1 MNWDVFDWG
10 RKRKQVEEDRQAEE
24 QASLQMKDAEALV
37 IVDVSHRYRQLMEA
51 RKELEVTTAIQ
62 SAAREL
68 VRITTNQFTQKQA
81 LLSDVLKAQSGLAES
96 DHRFTQALLDLA
108 KTQADFEK
116 AIGEDQ

>member
-1 MNWDVFDWG
+1 
-10 RKRKQVEEDRQAEE
+10 
-24 QASLQMKDAEALV
+24 L
-37 IVDVSHRYRQLMEA
+37 IEA
-51 RKELEVTTAIQ
+51 RKEVEVTTALH

-68 VRITTNQFTQKQA
+68 LRVTTNQFTQKQA

-108 KTQADFEK
+108 TTEADFEK